1 LRKNILLDLLERLKG
16 RIIKMNRRKI
26 DKEIKRK
33 EEKFNSSQNP

>member
-1 LRKNILLDLLERLKG
+1 LLDLLERLKG